1 MTGNL
6 IKYEFRSGLRYI
18 GIIWPALIVSAA
30 LLGLVFKVM
39 GIVSPEDPQGIM
51 NILQLIFDLVFPLLY
66 AAIFIA
72 MIVITIFIVVMRFY
86 KGLLGDEGYL
96 MHTLPVKPWQ
106 LITSK
111 GIVACAVV
119 MISIICAV
127 LSVLILVGIDDISG
141 LVTGAKEFFAVL
153 GEEPRLI
160 LVIIEVIIL
169 AIFGTMAS
177 IYHIYAAMAIGQLTG
192 KHRLLASLGAY
203 IAINIA
209 LTVLATVIIVI
220 GDRLCLDVWISE
232 WLWSIEASAVMNND
246 WFIMVQAGLGAAF
259 AVVIVQLAAFHVI
272 TERILSKKLNL
283 I

>member
-1 MTGNL
+1 
-6 IKYEFRSGLRYI
+6 
-18 GIIWPALIVSAA
+18 
-30 LLGLVFKVM
+30 
-39 GIVSPEDPQGIM
+39 
-51 NILQLIFDLVFPLLY
+51 
-66 AAIFIA
+66 
-72 MIVITIFIVVMRFY
+72 
-86 KGLLGDEGYL
+86 

-141 LVTGAKEFFAVL
+141 LVTGGKEFFAVL

-169 AIFGTMAS
+169 AIFGMMAS

-220 GDRLCLDVWISE
+220 GDRLCLDIWISE
-232 WLWSIEASAVMNND
+232 WLWSIEASSGMNND
-246 WFIMVQAGLGAAF
+246 GFIMVQAGLGAAF
-259 AVVIVQLAAFHVI
+259 VVAVVQLAAFHVI

>member
-51 NILQLIFDLVFPLLY
+51 NIIQLIFDLVFPLLY

-209 LTVLATVIIVI
+209 LTVLATVIIVV
-220 GDRLCLDVWISE
+220 GDMTGIDVWLSE
-232 WLWSIEASAVMNND
+232 WLLSIEASVGMND
-246 WFIMVQAGLGAAF
+246 DGFILVQAGLGAAF

>member
-18 GIIWPALIVSAA
+18 GIIWPALIVSAT

-72 MIVITIFIVVMRFY
+72 MIVITIFIVILRFY

-141 LVTGAKEFFAVL
+141 LVTGAKEFFSVL

-169 AIFGTMAS
+169 AIFGMMAS

-220 GDRLCLDVWISE
+220 GDRLCLDEWLSE
-232 WLWSIEASAVMNND
+232 WLLSIEASAGMNED
-246 WFIMVQAGLGAAF
+246 GFIMVQAGLGVAF

>member
-30 LLGLVFKVM
+30 LLGIVFKVM
-39 GIVSPEDPQGIM
+39 NIISPEDPQGIM
-51 NILQLIFDLVFPLLY
+51 NIIQLIFDLVFPLLY

-72 MIVITIFIVVMRFY
+72 MIVITIFIVILRFY

-141 LVTGAKEFFAVL
+141 LVIGGKEFFSVL

-169 AIFGTMAS
+169 AIFGMMAS

-209 LTVLATVIIVI
+209 LTVLATVIIVV
-220 GDRLCLDVWISE
+220 GDMTGIDVWLSE
-232 WLWSIEASAVMNND
+232 WLWSIEASVGMND
-246 WFIMVQAGLGAAF
+246 DGFILVQAGLGAAF

>member
-30 LLGLVFKVM
+30 LLGIVLKVM
-39 GIVSPEDPQGIM
+39 GNVFPEDPQGIM
-51 NILQLIFDLVFPLLY
+51 NILQLIFDLVFPLIY

-72 MIVITIFIVVMRFY
+72 MIVITIFIVLMRFY

-119 MISIICAV
+119 MISIVCAV
-127 LSVLILVGIDDISG
+127 ISIFILIGINDING
-141 LVTGAKEFFAVL
+141 LLYGAKEFFAVL

-160 LVIIEVIIL
+160 LVIIEFVIL
-169 AIFGTMAS
+169 AIIGTMAS
-177 IYHIYAAMAIGQLTG
+177 IYQIYAAMAIGQLTG
-192 KHRLLASLGAY
+192 KHRLLTSLGAY

-209 LTVLATVIIVI
+209 LTILATVIIVV
-220 GDRLCLDVWISE
+220 GDTLCLDVWLSE
-232 WLWSIEASAVMNND
+232 WLWSIEASAGMND
-246 WFIMVQAGLGAAF
+246 DGFILVQAGLGAAF
-259 AVVIVQLAAFHVI
+259 VAAAVQLAAFHVI
-272 TERILSKKLNL
+272 TERILSKNLNL

>member
-30 LLGLVFKVM
+30 LLGIVFKVM
-39 GIVSPEDPQGIM
+39 NIVSPEDPQGIM
-51 NILQLIFDLVFPLLY
+51 NIIQLIFDLVFPLLY

-72 MIVITIFIVVMRFY
+72 MIVITIFIVILRFY

-141 LVTGAKEFFAVL
+141 LVTGGKEFFAVL

-169 AIFGTMAS
+169 AIFGMMAS

>member
-18 GIIWPALIVSAA
+18 GIIWAALIASA
-30 LLGLVFKVM
+30 LLLGIMLKVM
-39 GIVSPEDPQGIM
+39 GSVFPTDPQGILALM
-51 NILQLIFDLVFPLLY
+51 EVLFNLVPPLLY
-66 AAIFIA
+66 GIIMVA
-72 MIVITIFIVVMRFY
+72 MIVVTIIIVVMRFY

-111 GIVACAVV
+111 GIVASAVV
-119 MISIICAV
+119 IISIIAIV
-127 LSVLILVGIDDISG
+127 LSIFIIAGIQDMRGFADG
-141 LVTGAKEFFAVL
+141 FKEFMGVF

-160 LVIIEVIIL
+160 LVIIEVIVL
-169 AIFGTMAS
+169 SIFGTMAS

-209 LTVLATVIIVI
+209 LTVLATVIIVV
-220 GDRLCLDVWISE
+220 GDMTGIDVWLSE
-232 WLWSIEASAVMNND
+232 WLWSIEASVGMND
-246 WFIMVQAGLGAAF
+246 DGFILVQAGLGAAF
-259 AVVIVQLAAFHVI
+259 VVAVVQLAAFHVI

>member
-119 MISIICAV
+119 IISIVCAV
-127 LSVLILVGIDDISG
+127 ISIFILIGLLLSKQKNSNY
-141 LVTGAKEFFAVL
+141 EFK
-153 GEEPRLI
+153 
-160 LVIIEVIIL
+160 EVI
-169 AIFGTMAS
+169 
-177 IYHIYAAMAIGQLTG
+177 
-192 KHRLLASLGAY
+192 K
-203 IAINIA
+203 
-209 LTVLATVIIVI
+209 
-220 GDRLCLDVWISE
+220 
-232 WLWSIEASAVMNND
+232 NN
-246 WFIMVQAGLGAAF
+246 
-259 AVVIVQLAAFHVI
+259 
-272 TERILSKKLNL
+272 
-283 I
+283 

>member
-39 GIVSPEDPQGIM
+39 GIVSPEDSQGIM

-141 LVTGAKEFFAVL
+141 LITGGKEFFAVL

-177 IYHIYAAMAIGQLTG
+177 IYHIYAAMAIGQLTS

-209 LTVLATVIIVI
+209 LTVLATVITVI
-220 GDRLCLDVWISE
+220 GDRLCLDVWLSE
-232 WLWSIEASAVMNND
+232 WLWSIEASAGMNND
-246 WFIMVQAGLGAAF
+246 GFIMVQAVLGAAF
-259 AVVIVQLAAFHVI
+259 VVAVVQLAAFHVI

>member
-30 LLGLVFKVM
+30 LLGIVLKVM
-39 GIVSPEDPQGIM
+39 GNVFPEDPQGIM

-72 MIVITIFIVVMRFY
+72 MIVITIFIVLMRFY

-119 MISIICAV
+119 MISIVCAV
-127 LSVLILVGIDDISG
+127 ISIFILIGSNDING
-141 LVTGAKEFFAVL
+141 LLHGAKEFFAVL

-169 AIFGTMAS
+169 AIFGMMAS

-232 WLWSIEASAVMNND
+232 WLWSIEASAGMNND
-246 WFIMVQAGLGAAF
+246 GFIMVQAGLGAAF
-259 AVVIVQLAAFHVI
+259 AVAIVQLAAFHVI

>member
-220 GDRLCLDVWISE
+220 GDQLCLDVWLSE
-232 WLWSIEASAVMNND
+232 WLWSIEASAGMND
-246 WFIMVQAGLGAAF
+246 DGFILVQAGLGAAF

>member
-18 GIIWPALIVSAA
+18 GIIWAALIASA
-30 LLGLVFKVM
+30 LLLGIMLKVM
-39 GIVSPEDPQGIM
+39 GSVFPTDPQGILALM
-51 NILQLIFDLVFPLLY
+51 EVLFNLVPPLLY
-66 AAIFIA
+66 GIIMVA
-72 MIVITIFIVVMRFY
+72 MIVVTIIIVVMRFY

-160 LVIIEVIIL
+160 LVIIEAIIL

-177 IYHIYAAMAIGQLTG
+177 IYHIYAAMAIGQLAG
-192 KHRLLASLGAY
+192 KHRLLTSLGAY

-209 LTVLATVIIVI
+209 LTVLATVIIVV
-220 GDRLCLDVWISE
+220 GDMTGIDVWLSE
-232 WLWSIEASAVMNND
+232 WLWSIEASVGMND
-246 WFIMVQAGLGAAF
+246 DGFILVQAGLGAAF

>member
-72 MIVITIFIVVMRFY
+72 MIVITIFIVILRFY

-141 LVTGAKEFFAVL
+141 LVTGAKEFFSVL

-220 GDRLCLDVWISE
+220 GDRLCLDVWLSE
-232 WLWSIEASAVMNND
+232 WLWSIEASAGMKD
-246 WFIMVQAGLGAAF
+246 DGFIMVQAGLGAAF
-259 AVVIVQLAAFHVI
+259 VVAVVQLAAFHVI

>member
-30 LLGLVFKVM
+30 LLGIVFKVM
-39 GIVSPEDPQGIM
+39 NIVSPEDPQGIM
-51 NILQLIFDLVFPLLY
+51 NIIQLIFDLVFPLLY

-72 MIVITIFIVVMRFY
+72 MIVITIFIVILRFY

-232 WLWSIEASAVMNND
+232 WLWSIEASVGMND
-246 WFIMVQAGLGAAF
+246 DGFILVQAGLGAAF

>member
-141 LVTGAKEFFAVL
+141 LVTGVKEFFAVL

-209 LTVLATVIIVI
+209 LTVLATVIIVV
-220 GDRLCLDVWISE
+220 GDMTGIDVWLSE
-232 WLWSIEASAVMNND
+232 WLWSIEASAGMNND
-246 WFIMVQAGLGAAF
+246 GFILVQAGLGAAF
-259 AVVIVQLAAFHVI
+259 VVVIVQLAVFHVI

>member
-30 LLGLVFKVM
+30 LLGIVFKVM
-39 GIVSPEDPQGIM
+39 NIISPEDPQGIM
-51 NILQLIFDLVFPLLY
+51 NIIQLIFDLVFPLLY

-72 MIVITIFIVVMRFY
+72 MIVITIFIVILRFY

-141 LVTGAKEFFAVL
+141 LVIGGKEFFAVL

-169 AIFGTMAS
+169 AIFGMMAS

-209 LTVLATVIIVI
+209 LTVLATVIIVV
-220 GDRLCLDVWISE
+220 GDMTGIDVWLSE
-232 WLWSIEASAVMNND
+232 WLWSIEASVGMND
-246 WFIMVQAGLGAAF
+246 DGFILVQAGLGAAF

>member
-30 LLGLVFKVM
+30 LLGIVFKVM
-39 GIVSPEDPQGIM
+39 NIVSPEDPQGIM
-51 NILQLIFDLVFPLLY
+51 NIIQLIFDLVFPLLY

-72 MIVITIFIVVMRFY
+72 MIVITIFIVILRFY

-141 LVTGAKEFFAVL
+141 LVTGTKEFFAVL

-169 AIFGTMAS
+169 AIFGMMAS

-220 GDRLCLDVWISE
+220 GDRLCLDEWLSE
-232 WLWSIEASAVMNND
+232 WLLSIEASAGMNED
-246 WFIMVQAGLGAAF
+246 GFIMVQAGLGAAF
-259 AVVIVQLAAFHVI
+259 VVAVVQLAAFHVI

>member
-141 LVTGAKEFFAVL
+141 LITGGKEFFAVL

-220 GDRLCLDVWISE
+220 GDRLCLDVWLSE
-232 WLWSIEASAVMNND
+232 WLWSIEASAGMNND
-246 WFIMVQAGLGAAF
+246 GFIMVQAVLGAAF
-259 AVVIVQLAAFHVI
+259 VVAVVQLAAFHVI

>member
-30 LLGLVFKVM
+30 LLGIVFKVM
-39 GIVSPEDPQGIM
+39 NIISPEDPQGIM
-51 NILQLIFDLVFPLLY
+51 NIIQLIFDLVFPLLY

-72 MIVITIFIVVMRFY
+72 MIVITIFIVILRFY

-141 LVTGAKEFFAVL
+141 LVTGAKEFFTVL

-169 AIFGTMAS
+169 AIFGMMAS

-209 LTVLATVIIVI
+209 LTVLATVIIVV
-220 GDRLCLDVWISE
+220 GDMTGIDVWLSE
-232 WLWSIEASAVMNND
+232 WLWSIEASVGMND
-246 WFIMVQAGLGAAF
+246 DGFILVQAGLGAAF

>member
-1 MTGNL
+1 MTGKL

-18 GIIWPALIVSAA
+18 GIIWPALIISAA
-30 LLGLVFKVM
+30 LLGIVLKVM
-39 GIVSPEDPQGIM
+39 GNVFPEDPQGIM
-51 NILQLIFDLVFPLLY
+51 NILQLVFDLVFPLLY

-72 MIVITIFIVVMRFY
+72 MIVITIFIVLMRFY

-119 MISIICAV
+119 MISIVCAV
-127 LSVLILVGIDDISG
+127 ISIFILIGINDING
-141 LVTGAKEFFAVL
+141 LLHGAKAFFAVL
-153 GEEPRLI
+153 GEELRLI

-169 AIFGTMAS
+169 TIIGTMTS
-177 IYHIYAAMAIGQLTG
+177 IYQIYAAMAIGQLAG
-192 KHRLLASLGAY
+192 KHRLLTSLGAY

-209 LTVLATVIIVI
+209 LTVLATVILVA
-220 GDRLCLDVWISE
+220 GDMLGIDVWLSE
-232 WLWSIEASAVMNND
+232 WLWSIEASVGMNSD
-246 WFIMVQAGLGAAF
+246 GFIMVQAGLGAAF
-259 AVVIVQLAAFHVI
+259 VVVAVQLAAFHVI
-272 TERILSKKLNL
+272 AERILSKKLNL

>member
-30 LLGLVFKVM
+30 LLGIVFKVM
-39 GIVSPEDPQGIM
+39 NIVSPEDPQGIM
-51 NILQLIFDLVFPLLY
+51 NIIQLIFDLVFPLLY

-72 MIVITIFIVVMRFY
+72 MIVITIFIVILRFY

-141 LVTGAKEFFAVL
+141 LVTGAKEFFTAL

-177 IYHIYAAMAIGQLTG
+177 IFHIYAAMAIGQLTG

-220 GDRLCLDVWISE
+220 GDRLCLDVWLSE
-232 WLWSIEASAVMNND
+232 WLWSIEASAGMNND
-246 WFIMVQAGLGAAF
+246 GFIMVQAGLGAAF
-259 AVVIVQLAAFHVI
+259 VVAVVQLAAFHVI

>member
-30 LLGLVFKVM
+30 LLGIVLKVM
-39 GIVSPEDPQGIM
+39 GNVFPEDPQGIM

-72 MIVITIFIVVMRFY
+72 MIVITIFIVILRFY

-153 GEEPRLI
+153 GEEPRMI

-209 LTVLATVIIVI
+209 LTVLATVIIVV
-220 GDRLCLDVWISE
+220 GDMTGIDVWLSE
-232 WLWSIEASAVMNND
+232 WLWSIEASVGMNND
-246 WFIMVQAGLGAAF
+246 GFILVQAGLGAAF
-259 AVVIVQLAAFHVI
+259 VVVIVQLAAFHVI

>member
-30 LLGLVFKVM
+30 LLGIVFKVM
-39 GIVSPEDPQGIM
+39 NIVSPEDPQGIM
-51 NILQLIFDLVFPLLY
+51 NIIQLIFDLVFPLLY

-72 MIVITIFIVVMRFY
+72 MIVITIFIVILRFY

-127 LSVLILVGIDDISG
+127 LSVLILVGIDDISS
-141 LVTGAKEFFAVL
+141 LVTGTKEFFAIL

-209 LTVLATVIIVI
+209 LTVLATVIVVI
-220 GDRLCLDVWISE
+220 GDRLCLDVWLSE
-232 WLWSIEASAVMNND
+232 WLWSIEASAGMND
-246 WFIMVQAGLGAAF
+246 DGFIMVQAGLGAAF
-259 AVVIVQLAAFHVI
+259 VVAVVQLAAFHVI

>member
-30 LLGLVFKVM
+30 LLGIVFKVM
-39 GIVSPEDPQGIM
+39 NIVSPEDPQGIM
-51 NILQLIFDLVFPLLY
+51 NIIQLIFDLVFPLLY

-72 MIVITIFIVVMRFY
+72 MIVITIFIVILRFY

>member
-111 GIVACAVV
+111 GIVACSVV

-141 LVTGAKEFFAVL
+141 LITGGKEFFAVL

-220 GDRLCLDVWISE
+220 GDRLCLDVWLSE
-232 WLWSIEASAVMNND
+232 WLWSIEASAGMNND
-246 WFIMVQAGLGAAF
+246 GFIMVQAGLGAAF
-259 AVVIVQLAAFHVI
+259 VVAVVQLAAFHVI